1 MFLEVLDSLSGEKL
15 KKRNAL
21 LVNFGLEAEE
31 NVEKT
36 VLLWDE
42 ETLVGCGSI
51 DDNVLKLIAVD
62 RTYQGQGISAKIV
75 TALRQEAFKKGKTH
89 LFLYTKPQNEQ
100 MFTDLF
106 FYPVAKT
113 ENVLLMENKKDG
125 VKNFVASLD
134 KNKNA
139 KAASAVVIN
148 GNPFTLGHRFLIE
161 IAAKQ
166 SEHVYVFVLS
176 EDKSEFSFAERF
188 EMAKKGTEHLLNV
201 TVLPTGPY
209 LISSATF
216 PKYFLKNRDQVQ
228 KIQCELDIEI
238 FANYFAPEFNIVKRF
253 VGSEPLSKLTNEYNN
268 ALKEMLPQKNIE
280 LVVIERLEENQQPV
294 SASHIRK
301 EIESGRIENIYN
313 LVPQTTLEVI
323 LRRTK

>member
-1 MFLEVLDSLSGEKL
+1 MFLEVLDSLSDEKL
-15 KKRNAL
+15 KRRNAL
-21 LVNFGLEAEE
+21 LTDFGLEADET
-31 NVEKT
+31 VEKT

-42 ETLVGCGSI
+42 DTLVGCGSI

-62 RTYQGQGISAKIV
+62 SAYQGQGVSAKIV

-89 LFLYTKPQNEQ
+89 LFLYTKPKNEQ
-100 MFTDLF
+100 MFADLF

-125 VKNFVASLD
+125 VKNFVASLN

-139 KAASAVVIN
+139 KSAAAVVIN

-161 IAAKQ
+161 TAARECQ
-166 SEHVYVFVLS
+166 HVYVFVLS
-176 EDKSEFSFAERF
+176 EDKSEFSFSERI
-188 EMAKKGTEHLLNV
+188 EMAEKGCEDLLNV

-238 FANYFAPEFNIVKRF
+238 FSNYFAPEFNIVKRY
-253 VGSEPLSKLTNEYNN
+253 VGSEPLSNLTNEYNN
-268 ALKEMLPQKNIE
+268 ALKQLLPQKNIE
-280 LVVIERLEENQQPV
+280 VCVIDRLEENSEPV
-294 SASHIRK
+294 SASRVRK
-301 EIESGRIENIYN
+301 EIKSGKIKNIYN

-323 LRRTK
+323 LRGIK